1 MKEIATKVLKS
12 IWVLMP
18 IIIIILLIWAG
29 TYLPDNWEF

>member
-1 MKEIATKVLKS
+1 MKEIAIKVLKS

-18 IIIIILLIWAG
+18 IIIIILLVWVG